1 MKTLRA
7 FAASR
12 EAKPPAAVCADAKGW
27 SHAKPQ
33 SREEECEKGFLR

>member
-1 MKTLRA
+1 MKTLRG

-12 EAKPPAAVCADAKGW
+12 EPIPPAAVCAEGKGW

-33 SREEECEKGFLR
+33 SREEEFEEGLLR